1 MRRRTKRALAAA
13 LAGAA
18 VAAVPVIVIAL
29 FVDRGPS
36 PTERRAVVAYNDVVR
51 PLGVDGGRIVILGI
65 RAGIR
70 DLQAGRVT
78 PQAFRSEA
86 EGWRRGMERVRLGF
100 AAVPVP
106 RSLRRAAALFD
117 QSLREYVRAIDAFVA
132 ASFSSGDDLARALAE
147 AIPIAERA
155 DATFDHAKALL
166 KAELERVG
174 EGDRESL

>member
-1 MRRRTKRALAAA
+1 MRRRTKRALAAV

-18 VAAVPVIVIAL
+18 IAAVPVIVIAL
-29 FVDRGPS
+29 FVGNGPS
-36 PTERRAVVAYNDVVR
+36 PAERRAVVAYNDAIR
-51 PLGVDGGRIVILGI
+51 PLAMEGGRIVILGI
-65 RAGIR
+65 RPGIR
-70 DLQAGRVT
+70 DLQAGRVS
-78 PQAFRSEA
+78 PEAFRSEA

-100 AAVPVP
+100 AAVPAP
-106 RSLRRAAALFD
+106 KSLRRAAALFD
-117 QSLREYVRAIDAFVA
+117 QSLREYVGAIDAFVA
-132 ASFSSGDDLARALAE
+132 ASLSSSGELARALAE